1 MTMLAGYQG
10 PDVSGVAGRE
20 GKYGSTNIGL
30 YNNPEMD
37 AALEAAVQ
45 TDVTEERAAYYSE
58 VQRIMS
64 EDMPMVFLF
73 ENGDCLPVSVNLTGT
88 PRDVPDLAAAS
99 EFTYAMYQ

>member
-10 PDVSGVAGRE
+10 PDVSGVAGRVAS
-20 GKYGSTNIGL
+20 YGSTNIGL

-88 PRDVPDLAAAS
+88 PRDVPDLAGAS